1 MPAPPSVLLRD
12 PNSPRHTAALL
23 RALFAHLKDGLA
35 KLPEPAAFDYVSLPT
50 LPVPTPKLIFQTI
63 LSAIQREFVAQSE
76 AEGLP
81 QKDEHIVP
89 FHTRVDET
97 FESFEGK
104 FCEAIRLRAK
114 GNVSRYKLCLVI
126 EQPSRIRD
134 LWPDSVLSGFL
145 RLSDTLKARRL
156 LPGRVTL
163 MFVSELPWH
172 HFRHPDGTIASNG
185 PDEIHF
191 QDLTKDEMVAS
202 LKLNHTHLWN
212 DWNEATAMD
221 PSLPSISE
229 QRFSSLYSNFCE
241 YAFTSFRAQN
251 RDVVEL
257 QLLCAATWHVF
268 LVPIKTG
275 EVKATSFQVL
285 LSHVRQYIRD
295 ALTRLHSRELSPR
308 EWISASIQ
316 AATSESL
323 QRMSEAS
330 VPSSSKNPSDSL
342 VDVLERDA
350 YMHDE
355 TRPRRVDT
363 SRGKRKVIL
372 PEEVSV
378 PTLPRNSA
386 LLLVAAFMACYDP
399 PKQDLIRFGR
409 RESSMSPAKKKK
421 GGATAKARA
430 SAATEGQKDNLKR
443 PQLVGPRAVL
453 LERIL
458 SIFQV
463 LLNESM
469 PDREAEGDLVQQTEM
484 DEEEVAERSARV
496 LTRKENTERMSR
508 SAAIFQEIKSMIAQ
522 RFLLTSSKTN
532 ELTGMTVQ
540 VNITYEVAQSLA
552 KRENVKLE
560 DWLDDWREL
569 YQ

>member
-1 MPAPPSVLLRD
+1 MSEDSLRPAAVVAELERSFPGRRPQLRTLANYFAIPDMPAPPSVLLRD

-275 EVKATSFQVL
+275 EV
-285 LSHVRQYIRD
+285 
-295 ALTRLHSRELSPR
+295 
-308 EWISASIQ
+308 
-316 AATSESL
+316 
-323 QRMSEAS
+323 
-330 VPSSSKNPSDSL
+330 
-342 VDVLERDA
+342 
-350 YMHDE
+350 
-355 TRPRRVDT
+355 
-363 SRGKRKVIL
+363 IL